1 MTDPRHLFAVGPRSD
16 LDPAVRAFRTSLLL
30 ARRLQAAM
38 DSVLRPAG
46 LTTQQAAVITAV
58 VALGS
63 PSLAETA
70 AALGSTRQNVT
81 QIVNALV
88 RKGLL
93 SSEPDPADSR
103 RLVLRATEE
112 NAALWA
118 GRDAADHAAVA
129 RWFSDLDPAELETF
143 CALADRVLDRLDT
156 EGDQR

>member
-1 MTDPRHLFAVGPRSD
+1 MTDPRHLFSVGPRSD
-16 LDPAVRAFRTSLLL
+16 LDPAVRAFRTALVL
-30 ARRLQAAM
+30 ARRLQVSM
-38 DSVLRPAG
+38 DGVLRPAG

-93 SSEPDPADSR
+93 SSAPDPDDSR
-103 RLVLRATEE
+103 RVVLRATEE

-129 RWFSDLDPAELETF
+129 RWFSDLDPDELATF
-143 CALADRVLDRLDT
+143 CALADRVIDRLDD
-156 EGDQR
+156 GAGQ